1 MYFTVVEEFPVLN
14 KPWFR
19 KYMAEETKKL
29 TCMTFLYMIAL
40 RNKTLAHTFLLSF
53 DNANDRLFQERLPT
67 MEHDITLLL
76 SIGDRHKNRAI
87 GCPIDVIF

>member
-1 MYFTVVEEFPVLN
+1 MVVEEFPVLN

-19 KYMAEETKKL
+19 KYMAEEMKKL

-53 DNANDRLFQERLPT
+53 DNANGRLLQERLPT

>member
-1 MYFTVVEEFPVLN
+1 MYFTVVAQFLVLN

-53 DNANDRLFQERLPT
+53 NNANGRLFQERLPT
-67 MEHDITLLL
+67 MEHDVTLLL
-76 SIGDRHKNRAI
+76 SIGDRHKNCAT
-87 GCPIDVIF
+87 GCPIDGIF

>member
-1 MYFTVVEEFPVLN
+1 MYFTVVAKFLVLN

-29 TCMTFLYMIAL
+29 TYMTFLYMIAL

-53 DNANDRLFQERLPT
+53 NNANGRLFQERLPT
-67 MEHDITLLL
+67 VEHDVTLLL
-76 SIGDRHKNRAI
+76 SIGDRHKNCAI
-87 GCPIDVIF
+87 GCPIDEIF